1 LKDEKGY
8 QTLEVIAKADKFN
21 QWMFETIRPY
31 CHGNILEIGSGI
43 GNISLFFIQNGYSIT
58 LSDTDEYYIDQLKK
72 TFQETNVLPIDLV
85 HEDFREKYARLFQ
98 TYDTVIFLNVLEH
111 IDNEEQA
118 LENCRYLLKP
128 GGALVVL
135 VPAYNFL
142 FSKMDRELQ
151 HHRRYTSKKLFT
163 LASKKKFIVKKVF
176 YFNAIGIVAWTY
188 GKFLRLHSPPSKE
201 MKLFNNLVPLAK
213 FIDKIL
219 FKKAG
224 LSVIMVA
231 QKDL

>member
-1 LKDEKGY
+1 MKDEKGH

-43 GNISLFFIQNGYSIT
+43 GNISHFFIQNGYSIT
-58 LSDTDEYYIDQLKK
+58 LSDTDEYYLGQLKK
-72 TFQETNVLPIDLV
+72 TFNETNIFSIDLV
-85 HEDFREKYARLFQ
+85 HEDFREKYARFFQ
-98 TYDTVIFLNVLEH
+98 TFDTVILLNVLEH
-111 IDNEEQA
+111 IDNEKQA
-118 LENCRYLLKP
+118 IENCRHLVKT
-128 GGALVVL
+128 GGSLVVL
-135 VPAYNFL
+135 VPAYSFL

-151 HHRRYTSKKLFT
+151 HHRRYTSKKLFR
-163 LASKKKFIVKKVF
+163 LVSKKKFIVKKVF

-188 GKFLRLHSPPSKE
+188 GKILGLHSIPSKE